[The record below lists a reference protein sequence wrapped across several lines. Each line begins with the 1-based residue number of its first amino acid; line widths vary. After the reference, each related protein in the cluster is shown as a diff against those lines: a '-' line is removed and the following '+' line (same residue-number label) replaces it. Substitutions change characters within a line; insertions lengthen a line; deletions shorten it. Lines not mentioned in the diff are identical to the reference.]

1 MTISEKRLFLCVF
14 WYCSSNIAFSRTG
27 AHKWIEKQLTEI
39 EDMIAIYYNY
49 TDKTNPGDN
58 SPRDLSYWLGSDS
71 SVIPGSPDC
80 SGSDSSVILGST
92 IATRKSKFGGFM
104 MGSRAKARYFSSDRK
119 IPSQN
124 SLLVTKKFDWVS
136 RGGDKRNRTVHL
148 LNAIQALYQLSYI
161 PVFCCKMR
169 NFALKIKIRRA
180 NQRLRAVIFFLT
192 LPA

>member
-1 MTISEKRLFLCVF
+1 MFCGGNLMTISEKRLFLCVF

-136 RGGDKRNRTVHL
+136 RGGVAGKEFEHFSSPLLPRLFRQAVLARLLCQRQNSNRL
-148 LNAIQALYQLSYI
+148 L
-161 PVFCCKMR
+161 FHC
-169 NFALKIKIRRA
+169 RRH
-180 NQRLRAVIFFLT
+180 R
-192 LPA
+192 P

>member
-1 MTISEKRLFLCVF
+1 MFCGGNLMTISEKRLFLCVF

-71 SVIPGSPDC
+71 SVIPGSADC

-124 SLLVTKKFDWVS
+124 SLLVTKKFDWVLC
-136 RGGDKRNRTVHL
+136 GGDGKSPPKPRRRGPLGGASGCALARTTRGKDVSSSF
-148 LNAIQALYQLSYI
+148 LS
-161 PVFCCKMR
+161 FGAR
-169 NFALKIKIRRA
+169 SS
-180 NQRLRAVIFFLT
+180 RLSHQ
-192 LPA
+192 

>member
-71 SVIPGSPDC
+71 SVIPGSSTTNPNQNEKNYPK
-80 SGSDSSVILGST
+80 GSDSSVMVEINGLEPST
-92 IATRKSKFGGFM
+92 S
-104 MGSRAKARYFSSDRK
+104 
-119 IPSQN
+119 
-124 SLLVTKKFDWVS
+124 
-136 RGGDKRNRTVHL
+136 
-148 LNAIQALYQLSYI
+148 
-161 PVFCCKMR
+161 
-169 NFALKIKIRRA
+169 
-180 NQRLRAVIFFLT
+180 
-192 LPA
+192 

>member
-1 MTISEKRLFLCVF
+1 
-14 WYCSSNIAFSRTG
+14 
-27 AHKWIEKQLTEI
+27 
-39 EDMIAIYYNY
+39 
-49 TDKTNPGDN
+49 
-58 SPRDLSYWLGSDS
+58 
-71 SVIPGSPDC
+71 
-80 SGSDSSVILGST
+80 
-92 IATRKSKFGGFM
+92 

-124 SLLVTKKFDWVS
+124 SLLVTKKFDWVLC
-136 RGGDKRNRTVHL
+136 GGDSGNRTHDL